1 MNGADH
7 SKWPRPAA
15 LRKSMESSFWSKLR
29 PRLRAALPPQP
40 AGLAAV
46 VLLLLVPL
54 AIPGAVERL
63 RYERDAVAGG
73 ELWRLATAHL
83 VHHDVTHLA
92 LNVAGLAVLWWL
104 FVRDARP
111 THWAAAVVVSAST
124 VAAGLWFLLPK
135 LQWYLGASGVLHG
148 LWAAAGVA
156 ARRRWRLEGD
166 VTLALLAAKLAWEQW
181 HGPLSQGVEQLP
193 VIVDAHLH
201 GALGGLAVALALRP
215 RSQ

>member
-1 MNGADH
+1 
-7 SKWPRPAA
+7 
-15 LRKSMESSFWSKLR
+15 MESSFWSNLR
-29 PRLRAALPPQP
+29 PRLRAALPPHP
-40 AGLAAV
+40 AGLAAL
-46 VLLLLVPL
+46 VLLLLAPF
-54 AIPGAVERL
+54 AIPGAVEQL
-63 RYERDAVAGG
+63 RYQRDAVANG

-83 VHHDVTHLA
+83 VHHDGAHLA

-104 FVRDARP
+104 FLRDARP
-111 THWAAAVVVSAST
+111 AYWVAVVVASAST
-124 VAAGLWFLLPK
+124 VAAGLWFLRPD

-148 LWAAAGVA
+148 LWAAGGVA

-215 RSQ
+215 RPQSL